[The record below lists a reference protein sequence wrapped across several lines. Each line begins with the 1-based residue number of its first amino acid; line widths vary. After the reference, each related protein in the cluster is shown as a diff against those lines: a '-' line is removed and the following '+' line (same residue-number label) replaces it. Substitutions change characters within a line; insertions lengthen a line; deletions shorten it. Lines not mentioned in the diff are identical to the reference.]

1 MCVVARREGSPGGY
15 DEERREEREVN
26 APDRSLQVSL
36 VRSPGVRGCTEL
48 HGFLARPT
56 PPLRSAFAKSAA
68 AGTTDAA
75 AEAAAGGEDATAA
88 ACPSTARA
96 AVRVPT

>member
-15 DEERREEREVN
+15 DEERREEREVS

-56 PPLRSAFAKSAA
+56 APH
-68 AGTTDAA
+68 
-75 AEAAAGGEDATAA
+75 
-88 ACPSTARA
+88 
-96 AVRVPT
+96 PTPALSLCKISRCRRCGRRG